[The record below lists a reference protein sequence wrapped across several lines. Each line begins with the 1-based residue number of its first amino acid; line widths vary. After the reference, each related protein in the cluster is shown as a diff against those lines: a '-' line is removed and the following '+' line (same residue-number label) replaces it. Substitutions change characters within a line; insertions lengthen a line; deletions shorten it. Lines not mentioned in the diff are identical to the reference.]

1 MNMQTV
7 FNNCKARCLTVSQTF
22 DGCDILGRATHVSK
36 EINLKNYI
44 RIFFP
49 ATFFLSDSH
58 SIVFDSL

>member
-1 MNMQTV
+1 M
-7 FNNCKARCLTVSQTF
+7 SQTF

-44 RIFFP
+44 CIFFP